1 MRILVVDD
9 DSVTRLALQ
18 SLFKRRGLEVIATTE
33 GEQAYQIL
41 AQEDAPRIAIID
53 WALPKM
59 SGLELCRKLKELDR
73 TRRTHVIML
82 TGNTDP
88 EDVVAGLNAGAD
100 DYVRKPFDID
110 ELYARVRAAARLIAM
125 EDQLRLQADRDELTG
140 VWSRSAILN
149 ELRQSLTRTSR
160 EETPLSIALT
170 DVDHFKQINDRYGH
184 GIGDAALRGVAQLL
198 RDSLRPYDAIGR
210 YGGEE
215 FLIVLPG
222 YISSEAFEIAE
233 RIRKHTAE
241 REIATSVGSLKLTVS
256 IGVATAGAST
266 QHIEQFINT
275 ADQALYRAKDAG
287 RNCVI
292 AAGPS

>member
-9 DSVTRLALQ
+9 DAVTRLALQ

-53 WALPKM
+53 WALPGM
-59 SGLELCRKLKELDR
+59 SGLELCRKLKDLDR

-184 GIGDAALRGVAQLL
+184 GTGDVALRGIAKLL
-198 RDSLRPYDAIGR
+198 GESVRPTDFVGR

-222 YISSEAFEIAE
+222 CISSEAFEIAE

-256 IGVATAGAST
+256 IGVATAAAAT
-266 QHIEQFINT
+266 QYIEQFINT

-292 AAGPS
+292 AAGPN

>member
-1 MRILVVDD
+1 MRILIVDD
-9 DSVTRLALQ
+9 DSVTRLALE
-18 SLFKRRGLEVIATTE
+18 SLFKRRGFEVIAITE

-53 WALPKM
+53 WALPGM
-59 SGLELCRKLKELDR
+59 SGLELCRKLKDLDR

-184 GIGDAALRGVAQLL
+184 GTGDVALRGIAKLL
-198 RDSLRPYDAIGR
+198 GESVRPTDFVGR

-222 YISSEAFEIAE
+222 CISSEAFEIAE
-233 RIRKHTAE
+233 RVRKHTAE

-256 IGVATAGAST
+256 IGVATAAAAT
-266 QHIEQFINT
+266 QYIEQFINT

>member
-1 MRILVVDD
+1 
-9 DSVTRLALQ
+9 
-18 SLFKRRGLEVIATTE
+18 
-33 GEQAYQIL
+33 
-41 AQEDAPRIAIID
+41 
-53 WALPKM
+53 
-59 SGLELCRKLKELDR
+59 
-73 TRRTHVIML
+73 ML

-184 GIGDAALRGVAQLL
+184 GTGDVALRGIAKLL
-198 RDSLRPYDAIGR
+198 GESVRPTDFVGR

-222 YISSEAFEIAE
+222 CISSEAFEIAE
-233 RIRKHTAE
+233 RVRKHTAE

-256 IGVATAGAST
+256 IGVATAAAAT
-266 QHIEQFINT
+266 QYIEQFINT